1 LKVEEVRNIGVIGAG
16 LMGHEIDS
24 GLRDKMVQVKLSD
37 NDSGV
42 LKSAPERIGNNFQ
55 TLLYISTL
63 ITPRVVI
70 PAKAGIQEKNW
81 IPGQARNDKLHR
93 IYVVM

>member
-1 LKVEEVRNIGVIGAG
+1 MKIYVIYLA
-16 LMGHEIDS
+16 
-24 GLRDKMVQVKLSD
+24 
-37 NDSGV
+37 
-42 LKSAPERIGNNFQ
+42 
-55 TLLYISTL
+55 TL

-93 IYVVM
+93 IYVVMYKFIPPGFLR

>member
-1 LKVEEVRNIGVIGAG
+1 MKICVIYLA
-16 LMGHEIDS
+16 
-24 GLRDKMVQVKLSD
+24 
-37 NDSGV
+37 
-42 LKSAPERIGNNFQ
+42 
-55 TLLYISTL
+55 TL

-93 IYVVM
+93 IYVVMYKLETCAFVQAVQTHKE